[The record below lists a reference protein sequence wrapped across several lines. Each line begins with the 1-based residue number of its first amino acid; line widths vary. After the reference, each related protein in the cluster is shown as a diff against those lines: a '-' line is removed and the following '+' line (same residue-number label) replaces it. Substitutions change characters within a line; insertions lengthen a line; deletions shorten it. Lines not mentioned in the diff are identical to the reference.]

1 MAARRKQMVCPP
13 FPTWKSASLI
23 SCTFFW
29 VLALFSFLGEKKVFF
44 FFFKFQTDIKG
55 RGGGGLI
62 PSCWFKNLVQ
72 VTQRLALLPFLL
84 QKK

>member
-13 FPTWKSASLI
+13 FPTWKSTSLI

-44 FFFKFQTDIKG
+44 FLNSRQTLK
-55 RGGGGLI
+55 GGGLI

>member
-1 MAARRKQMVCPP
+1 MPALPHLEKR
-13 FPTWKSASLI
+13 I
-23 SCTFFW
+23 SYFLHFLLGPSI
-29 VLALFSFLGEKKVFF
+29 VFLFGGKKGFF
-44 FFFKFQTDIKG
+44 FFLNSRQTLKG
-55 RGGGGLI
+55 GGGGLI

>member
-29 VLALFSFLGEKKVFF
+29 VLALFSFLGEKKVSRLFVFF
-44 FFFKFQTDIKG
+44 F
-55 RGGGGLI
+55 
-62 PSCWFKNLVQ
+62 
-72 VTQRLALLPFLL
+72 
-84 QKK
+84 